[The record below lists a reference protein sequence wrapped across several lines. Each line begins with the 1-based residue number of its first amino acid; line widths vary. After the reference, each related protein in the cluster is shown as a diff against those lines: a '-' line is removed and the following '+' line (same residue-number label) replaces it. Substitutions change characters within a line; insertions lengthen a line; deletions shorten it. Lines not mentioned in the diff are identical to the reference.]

1 MMPSVNGVI
10 GENRRNHGAKGRP
23 TMGMVRVQLKGSG
36 VFIGSAQEAH
46 ETLRD
51 RQETNVKQIRS

>member
-1 MMPSVNGVI
+1 
-10 GENRRNHGAKGRP
+10 
-23 TMGMVRVQLKGSG
+23 MGMVRVQLKGSG

-51 RQETNVKQIRS
+51 SQETNVKQIRS